1 MLIKESLEKI
11 PNNPNEKRL
20 GQYLIDQ
27 GILLENATVRT
38 VAKEVFLAPSSV
50 VRFVQKLGFKGF
62 NDFKKQ

>member
-50 VRFVQKLGFKGF
+50 GNNMIDQCFLIIII
-62 NDFKKQ
+62 